1 MLAFGPPAWG
11 SCKGSPALPLLQQ
24 LLEEVAWLQLLLL
37 SGKFN
42 FTSTAEVQ
50 MSSGAKCS
58 SENLASPFGEAVVD
72 RVTFLAKQNIG
83 DVCSSEICSSLTY
96 GLSRHFSSHFV
107 VCPWASGRASQ
118 PPPLFPICQLSS
130 DNRADWSF
138 FQLIRFLR
146 LAFAKCST
154 ICKNHVISCH

>member
-1 MLAFGPPAWG
+1 MLAFWPPAWG
-11 SCKGSPALPLLQQ
+11 SCKDSPALSLFQQ

-50 MSSGAKCS
+50 IITGAKCS
-58 SENLASPFGEAVVD
+58 AENLGSPFREAGVD
-72 RVTFLAKQNIG
+72 GITSVAKQNTG
-83 DVCSSEICSSLTY
+83 DVCTSEICSSLTY
-96 GLSRHFSSHFV
+96 GLSRHFSSHFAV
-107 VCPWASGRASQ
+107 RPWASGRASQ

-138 FQLIRFLR
+138 FQLIRFLW

>member
-1 MLAFGPPAWG
+1 MLALRPPAWG
-11 SCKGSPALPLLQQ
+11 SCKDSTTLSLSQQ

-58 SENLASPFGEAVVD
+58 TENLASPFGEAVVML
-72 RVTFLAKQNIG
+72 VAKQNIG
-83 DVCSSEICSSLTY
+83 DVCSSEICCSLTY
-96 GLSRHFSSHFV
+96 GLSRHFSSHFAM
-107 VCPWASGRASQ
+107 CPWASERASQ

-138 FQLIRFLR
+138 FQLIRFLW

>member
-1 MLAFGPPAWG
+1 MLACRPPAWG
-11 SCKGSPALPLLQQ
+11 SCKNSPALSLFQQ
-24 LLEEVAWLQLLLL
+24 LLEEVPWLQLLLL

-58 SENLASPFGEAVVD
+58 TENLASSFGEAVVD
-72 RVTFLAKQNIG
+72 RVTFVSKQYIG
-83 DVCSSEICSSLTY
+83 DICSSEICSSLTY
-96 GLSRHFSSHFV
+96 GLSRHFSSNFAV
-107 VCPWASGRASQ
+107 SPWASERASQ

-138 FQLIRFLR
+138 FQLIRFLS

>member
-11 SCKGSPALPLLQQ
+11 SCKDSPALSLFLQ

-37 SGKFN
+37 SDKFN

-50 MSSGAKCS
+50 MSSGAKCFA
-58 SENLASPFGEAVVD
+58 ENLASPSGEAVD
-72 RVTFLAKQNIG
+72 RVTFVAKQNIG
-83 DVCSSEICSSLTY
+83 DVCSSEIPFSLTY
-96 GLSRHFSSHFV
+96 GLSRHLSSHFV
-107 VCPWASGRASQ
+107 VHLWASGRASQ
-118 PPPLFPICQLSS
+118 PPPPFPICQLSG

-138 FQLIRFLR
+138 FQLIRFLW

-154 ICKNHVISCH
+154 ICKNHVTSCH

>member
-83 DVCSSEICSSLTY
+83 DVCSSEICSSLLTVCQGTSAVILWCAP
-96 GLSRHFSSHFV
+96 GLLGEHHNLLLFFPSVSSV
-107 VCPWASGRASQ
+107 VTIGQTGVSAHSISMVS
-118 PPPLFPICQLSS
+118 ICQML
-130 DNRADWSF
+130 
-138 FQLIRFLR
+138 
-146 LAFAKCST
+146 
-154 ICKNHVISCH
+154 NHL

>member
-11 SCKGSPALPLLQQ
+11 SCKDSSALSLFQQ
-24 LLEEVAWLQLLLL
+24 LLEEVAWVQLILL

-42 FTSTAEVQ
+42 FTSTVEVQ

-58 SENLASPFGEAVVD
+58 AVNLASPSGEAVVD
-72 RVTFLAKQNIG
+72 RVTFVAKQNIG
-83 DVCSSEICSSLTY
+83 DVWYSEIHSSL
-96 GLSRHFSSHFV
+96 SHHFAVH
-107 VCPWASGRASQ
+107 PWASGRAPQ

-138 FQLIRFLR
+138 FQLIRFLW

-154 ICKNHVISCH
+154 ICKNHVTSCH